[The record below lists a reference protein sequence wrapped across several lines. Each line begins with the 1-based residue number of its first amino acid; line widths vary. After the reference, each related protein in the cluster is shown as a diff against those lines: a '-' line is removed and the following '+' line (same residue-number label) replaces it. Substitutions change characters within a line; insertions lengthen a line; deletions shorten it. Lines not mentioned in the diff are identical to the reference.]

1 MSTISRPARDWHLGD
16 ILLPATGTPRVIT
29 MHRLEGA
36 APAIAVVRYGSQHHQ
51 HYLPLDHT
59 ELIARSD

>member
-1 MSTISRPARDWHLGD
+1 
-16 ILLPATGTPRVIT
+16 

-36 APAIAVVRYGSQHHQ
+36 APATAVVRYDSQHHQ

-59 ELIARSD
+59 ELIDRAD